1 VFNLVRP
8 KPGQV
13 SISASITQIDPVN
26 IGITPG
32 EILKLPATVPALYS
46 DDSIQKVV
54 VTWDAIDPAKLK
66 TEGTFNVSG
75 SVAGTDLKAN
85 AAITVGGQK
94 NYANNPGFES
104 GDFTAW
110 TVEGSKQAV
119 DISSEAQNVHRGTY
133 VMHYWLDGPFTFIV
147 SQKISGLENGTYTLS
162 AWIQGGGGEK
172 TLQLFARDYGGEIR
186 MVDIVNTG
194 WLDWQAPTLK
204 DIVVNNGTC
213 TIGLKVASD
222 GGNWA
227 FFDDVQLVLN
237 K

>member
-1 VFNLVRP
+1 
-8 KPGQV
+8 
-13 SISASITQIDPVN
+13 
-26 IGITPG
+26 
-32 EILKLPATVPALYS
+32 VPALYS

-54 VTWDAIDPAKLK
+54 VTWDPFDRAKLK
-66 TEGTFNVSG
+66 TEGSFHVFG
-75 SVAGTDLKAN
+75 SVAGTDLKAD
-85 AAITVGGQK
+85 AAVTIGGQK

-133 VMHYWLDGPFTFIV
+133 VMHYWLDGRFNFTV

-172 TLQLFARDYGGEIR
+172 TLQLFAGDYGEEIR
-186 MVDIVNTG
+186 TVDIVNTG
-194 WLDWQAPTLK
+194 WQAWQAPTIK
-204 DIVVNNGTC
+204 DIVLTNGTC

-222 GGNWA
+222 GGSWA
-227 FFDDVQLVLN
+227 FFDDVQLVRN